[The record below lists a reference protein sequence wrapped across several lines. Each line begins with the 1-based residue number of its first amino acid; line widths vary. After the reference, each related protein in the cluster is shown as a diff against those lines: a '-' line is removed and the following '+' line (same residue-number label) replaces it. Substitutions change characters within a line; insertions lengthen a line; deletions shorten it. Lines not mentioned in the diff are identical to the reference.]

1 MTSAGNEPAPRSTD
15 RKVRITVDLARE
27 QHRFLRRFSFD
38 AEADASSVLRA
49 LIALLEEDEG
59 VARKVLAR
67 TERRYTD

>member
-1 MTSAGNEPAPRSTD
+1 MTRGPDKDATGSSN

-27 QHRFLRRFSFD
+27 QHRFLRRFAFD

-59 VARKVLAR
+59 LARRVLAR
-67 TERRYTD
+67 AERRYAE